1 MIKSLVYIEFAKAS
15 A

>member
-15 A
+15 T